1 VFERR
6 RISLSSE
13 ARKDLR
19 ETYDFYESEEVGV
32 GCRFV
37 RHLVQTLQAISERP
51 NWFPLVQPGRRRA
64 IMHKFPYG
72 VFFRDVGTHL
82 DVYAIVDLRRHPRQW
97 SERP

>member
-32 GCRFV
+32 GRRFV
-37 RHLVQTLQAISERP
+37 AIWSRLFKP
-51 NWFPLVQPGRRRA
+51 YLNGRT
-64 IMHKFPYG
+64 G
-72 VFFRDVGTHL
+72 FRLCNPAG
-82 DVYAIVDLRRHPRQW
+82 AAR
-97 SERP
+97 